1 MKRTVNFCLRNNFP
15 VTFIALGLHV
25 VVKTREVDM
34 EGEVLLFND
43 FC

>member
-1 MKRTVNFCLRNNFP
+1 MIYEKDSPFLSENNFP

-34 EGEVLLFND
+34 KG
-43 FC
+43 